1 MLQINHVSKSFP
13 AGRGK
18 SITVL
23 DDIVLDVDEGQSV
36 GLVGESGS
44 GKSTIIRCAL
54 GLSKPD
60 SGRVSYS
67 GLDIHR
73 GSHFDMLRFRREV
86 QLVFQDPYASLN
98 PRMTVEELVG
108 EGLLVHKLEPTAA
121 RRRERVVEMLHMV
134 GLGEEALSR
143 YPRSFSGGQRQRI
156 AIARALVIRP
166 KLLICDEPVSAL
178 DVSVQAQVINLLQD
192 MQQQLG
198 LGILFVAHDL
208 AVVRHLCTTVAVL
221 ERGRIVEHGT
231 REEVFDNPQHAYT
244 KSLLEAVP
252 IPDPA
257 IGRARRAERQL
268 VS

>member
-1 MLQINHVSKSFP
+1 MLQIDHISKSFP
-13 AGRGK
+13 AGRGQRTK
-18 SITVL
+18 VL
-23 DDIVLDVDEGQSV
+23 DDIALNVDEGQSV

-54 GLSKPD
+54 GLTRPD

-67 GLDIHR
+67 GIDIHR
-73 GSHFDMLRFRREV
+73 TNRFDTLRFRRDV

-108 EGLLVHKLEPTAA
+108 EGLLVHRIEPTAA
-121 RRRERVVEMLHMV
+121 GRRARVVEMLAMV

-156 AIARALVIRP
+156 AIARAVVIRP

-192 MQQQLG
+192 MQKQLG

-221 ERGRIVEHGT
+221 ERGRIVEHGS
-231 REEVFDNPQHAYT
+231 REQVFDAPQHAYT
-244 KSLLEAVP
+244 KALLKAVP

-257 IGRARRAERQL
+257 IGRARRTERQMAT
-268 VS
+268 